1 MPKVTVIIPAYN
13 AMAFLPEA
21 LNSVFNQ
28 TYQDFEVIVVN
39 DGSTDETEQ
48 WVSQIEDPRVNLV
61 SQENKGLAGARNT
74 GIGHA
79 QGEYIAF
86 LDDDDLWEST
96 KLEKQ
101 VNVLDENPEVGLVYT
116 WVSLIDSDGK
126 PRGRIWCN
134 SEEGNVWK
142 KLLEHN
148 IVESGSVAMVRHS
161 CYQSVGLYDC
171 TLPSSYAEDW
181 DMWLRIAAQYHFQV
195 ILEPLVYYRDT
206 PSSLSKNWRVTE
218 QSYQIVIEKAFANAP
233 QNLQHLKGRCYSF
246 AYLNVCWKILQT
258 PGENYQRLVQYRH
271 QAVSWH
277 PQIRKSKNYLRLSF
291 AIMLVKLLGLSR
303 YNKLRSLIY
312 TSKDNILQISRQ
324 FTTS

>member
-1 MPKVTVIIPAYN
+1 MPKVSVVIPAYN

-28 TYQDFEVIVVN
+28 TYRDFEVIVVN
-39 DGSTDETEQ
+39 DGSTDKTEQ
-48 WVSQIEDPRVNLV
+48 WVSQIEDPRVKLV

-74 GIGHA
+74 GIGNA

-116 WVSLIDSDGK
+116 WVSVIDTDGK
-126 PRGRIWCN
+126 SKGKILCN

-171 TLPSSYAEDW
+171 TLASSYAEDW
-181 DMWLRIAAQYHFQV
+181 DMWLRIAAQYRFQA

-206 PSSLSKNWRVTE
+206 PNSLSKNWRATE
-218 QSYQIVIEKAFANAP
+218 QSYQIIIEKAFANAP

-246 AYLNVCWKILQT
+246 AYLTVCWKILQT
-258 PGENYQRLVQYRH
+258 PGEDYQRVVQYRSH
-271 QAVSWH
+271 AANYY
-277 PQIRKSKNYLRLSF
+277 PQIRRSKEYLRLSF
-291 AIMLVKLLGLSR
+291 AMLLVKILGLNS
-303 YNKLRSLIY
+303 YNKARQIFY
-312 TSKDNILQISRQ
+312 TLKHSIVYPLQQIS
-324 FTTS
+324 TY